1 MQVRE
6 ITLGRALDEAA
17 AANPEAIGWI
27 FDDERITFAEMR
39 ERSDRVAGA
48 LLAMGLGKGD
58 IIALWMPNLP
68 EFAYLQFA
76 AARIGVIAAA
86 INTRSKSTEVAHILR
101 QGDIKALFMV
111 ETFLKHD
118 FVATLK
124 EVAACEWTDGR
135 IQSPHYPCLTQVVSV
150 GAVEAGCNQSW
161 NGFIEGCDRIAP
173 EALAAAAARVE
184 LSDPVLLQYTSGTTS
199 EPKGAL
205 LAHVYILNYGVEF
218 VRRMGVRAGET
229 YMNTQPFYHVG
240 GSCAALPVPLSTGV
254 IMVSASYYTAEHI
267 LELMERERCVGR
279 SGYSAMYMM
288 EMDHPDFSRRDLS
301 ALRAGWCVGSV
312 PILEKIKREFG
323 LDELFQIYA
332 ATEGGGTSGYSGE
345 SWDFQAR
352 SCGTPLTGTE
362 LRIVDRET
370 RQPVGNGQVGEIQMR
385 GWLMMNGYYK
395 LPEIT
400 AATIGPDGWLNS
412 GDLGWMDET
421 GHLYFAGRAKD
432 MLKVGGENVSAEEV
446 ETVLLAHPGIR
457 QVSVIGAPDERL
469 GEVVMAVVETSRPL
483 TQDEIID
490 YCKPRLAN
498 FRVPRYVRFTTDWP
512 MTALG
517 KIQKNVLRQRYCDRP

>member
-1 MQVRE
+1 MHIRE
-6 ITLGRALDEAA
+6 ITLGQALDDAA
-17 AANPEAIGWI
+17 AANSDAIGWI
-27 FDDERITFAEMR
+27 FEDERITFAQMR
-39 ERSDRVAGA
+39 DRSDRVARA
-48 LLAMGLGKGD
+48 LLAMGLRKGD
-58 IIALWMPNLP
+58 TIALWMPNLP

-86 INTRSKSTEVAHILR
+86 INTRSKSTEVSHILK
-101 QGDIKALFMV
+101 QGDVKALFMV

-118 FVATLK
+118 FVGTLK
-124 EVAACEWTDGR
+124 EVAGCDWKGGR
-135 IQSPHYPCLTQVVSV
+135 IESPHYPCLRQVVTI
-150 GAVEAGCNQSW
+150 GAATAGCNQPWES
-161 NGFIEGCDRIAP
+161 FIEGCDRIAAD
-173 EALAAAAARVE
+173 ALATVAARVK

-199 EPKGAL
+199 APKGAL

-254 IMVSASYYTAEHI
+254 IMVSASYYTAERI

-288 EMDHPDFSRRDLS
+288 EMAHEDFSRRDLS

-312 PILEKIKREFG
+312 PVLEKIKREFG
-323 LDELFQIYA
+323 LNDLFQIYS
-332 ATEGGGTSGYSGE
+332 ATEGGGTGGYSGE

-362 LRIVDRET
+362 IRILDQET
-370 RQPVGNGQVGEIQMR
+370 RQPAKSGQVGEIQMR
-385 GWLMMNGYYK
+385 GWMMMNGYYK
-395 LPEIT
+395 LPDIT
-400 AATIGPDGWLNS
+400 AQTIDADGWLKS

-446 ETVLLAHPGIR
+446 ETVLLTHPAIR

-469 GEVVMAVVETSRPL
+469 GEVVMAVVETSDAL
-483 TQDEIID
+483 TEDEIID

-517 KIQKNVLRQRYCDRP
+517 KIQKNVLRERYRDHQ